1 MSSSSSRAESAAAPQ
16 ALAMPELRVGR
27 WTRLGGETVL
37 GDAITESTL
46 AGIAAQARD
55 AARAQ
60 GYAVGWAEGR
70 RTAAEAAAAAEEER
84 AAAHA
89 AAEVRRQ
96 AEHDAALDALGRAA
110 EQVRGLVAELTA
122 AIEAQAAE
130 LAWAVTSELV
140 GAGVLALDGP
150 GVVARAVQV
159 LPPVP
164 VGRVRLHPSVA
175 AAPAVKALLDRG
187 LEVVPDASLG
197 PADALVEAPDGSVT
211 DLRIDEAM
219 ARVREVLR

>member
-1 MSSSSSRAESAAAPQ
+1 MSSSSSSIE
-16 ALAMPELRVGR
+16 LPELRVGR

-55 AARAQ
+55 AAQAQ

-70 RTAAEAAAAAEEER
+70 RAAAREAAVAEEAR

-89 AAEVRRQ
+89 AAEGRRQ
-96 AEHDAALDALGRAA
+96 AEHDAAVDALGRAA
-110 EQVRGLVAELTA
+110 EQVRGLVGELA
-122 AIEAQAAE
+122 ARIEAQAGE
-130 LAWAVTSELV
+130 VAWAVTTEVV
-140 GAGVLALDGP
+140 GHAVAGLDGAD
-150 GVVARAVQV
+150 VVVRVLQV
-159 LPPVP
+159 LPSAP

-175 AAPAVKALLDRG
+175 TSSAVSALVDRG
-187 LEVVPDASLG
+187 LEIVPDASIG
-197 PADALVEAPDGSVT
+197 RADALVETPDGAVT

-219 ARVREVLR
+219 ARVREVLA